1 MKKLFLSV
9 LACTIT
15 IFAFSCSKKAEKAE
29 SSTTTRT
36 QTEVRNEEPGTGSN
50 TNTTSEKTD
59 SCVTVATVA
68 SEPESPIG
76 TTASPSNETANIDTL
91 SYIVGMDMGSRIEM
105 DIIPMFKVDYSTM
118 MSIFEQAL
126 DPNATINIEGEQ
138 FNMENYREIGDK
150 YITKS
155 DLRTRVMAAQ
165 NDSTAQIYKDEKEKK
180 IVSAILGADFAYSVS
195 NLNMGLDNATLKKA
209 ILDVHEGKKLFTD
222 EFAMEYTRNYFTVV
236 IPQQNKKESEKWL
249 AEIEKQEG
257 VKKTA
262 SGILYKIENAG
273 DASIKATKDQDVVKV
288 LYTGRTKDGKVF
300 DSNRW
305 NDMPSNRQEM
315 IKTYQP
321 DQAEKNNPIEFPL
334 DRVIKG
340 WTEGMKLI
348 GKGGRIILWI
358 PSSLAYGERGTGQ
371 DIGPNEA
378 LCFDVELLDVTS
390 K

>member
-105 DIIPMFKVDYSTM
+105 DIIPMFKVDYITM

-195 NLNMGLDNATLKKA
+195 NLNMGLDNATLKEA

-262 SGILYKIENAG
+262 SGILYNI
-273 DASIKATKDQDVVKV
+273 
-288 LYTGRTKDGKVF
+288 
-300 DSNRW
+300 
-305 NDMPSNRQEM
+305 
-315 IKTYQP
+315 
-321 DQAEKNNPIEFPL
+321 
-334 DRVIKG
+334 
-340 WTEGMKLI
+340 
-348 GKGGRIILWI
+348 
-358 PSSLAYGERGTGQ
+358 
-371 DIGPNEA
+371 
-378 LCFDVELLDVTS
+378 
-390 K
+390 